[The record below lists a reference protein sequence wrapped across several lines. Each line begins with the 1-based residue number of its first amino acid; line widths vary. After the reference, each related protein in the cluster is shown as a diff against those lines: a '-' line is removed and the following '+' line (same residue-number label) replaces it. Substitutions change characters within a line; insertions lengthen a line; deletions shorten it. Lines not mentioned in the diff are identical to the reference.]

1 MFRKLSSFINRFYSV
16 DIKNMSDEESLNWQ
30 IKKSAAGSLIYAI
43 IVVALLTVISS
54 PKGVQSILANLI
66 IFWFLFFLLFAMV
79 GISITTKSTKRRKQG
94 EKRAQQLIENLES
107 IGLNVKRSGS
117 RVAIIDPAER
127 ITISFVPTSLY
138 IEEADQGEEE

>member
-16 DIKNMSDEESLNWQ
+16 DIRNMSDEEYLNWR

-79 GISITTKSTKRRKQG
+79 GISITAKSTKRREQG

-138 IEEADQGEEE
+138 IEEADQGEE